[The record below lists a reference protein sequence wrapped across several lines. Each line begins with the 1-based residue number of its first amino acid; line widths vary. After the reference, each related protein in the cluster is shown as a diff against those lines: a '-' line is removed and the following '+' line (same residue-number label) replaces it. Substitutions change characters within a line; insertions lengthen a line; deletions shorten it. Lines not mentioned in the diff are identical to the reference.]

1 MGEQLVVTNRFT
13 ATIPLKGD
21 PNFRCDLQV
30 GAEAFVT
37 NVDLLETEEKVTV
50 RMSKFIQG
58 KGVNFNVEALV
69 HNLARPSTLLAP
81 KPAEE
86 RKAAKKGASAKPA
99 PVVDAAPA
107 WAKRSSKDPKTG
119 EETPLAAATVHKQW
133 PAHVKFDK
141 GLQVAVAKSWATASM
156 HLLSTAVPQYDHNK
170 DILVVKRGAAVEV
183 WTRREF
189 KKHEIVFAPV
199 SPIVKDHYWTKG
211 RSVLLQGGSALHPS
225 HKHFVMERS
234 PTVAEGEEYTFSLF
248 WNVERTS
255 DPSEANLHLEY
266 PKMEVEAS
274 VVLPNG
280 RKAVE
285 ADATH
290 AAALVPPVLTNK
302 TPVAKYTRL
311 VAINDLNLQ
320 KIDEEKEKKRK
331 QERLDAAAASA
342 AKKPKHT

>member
-13 ATIPLKGD
+13 ATVPMKWD
-21 PNFRCDLQV
+21 PEFRCDLQV

-37 NVDLLETEEKVTV
+37 NVDLLETDEKVTV
-50 RMSKFIQG
+50 RMSKYIKG
-58 KGVNFNVEALV
+58 KGVNFSVEALV
-69 HNLARPSTLLAP
+69 RNLARPSTLPAP

-86 RKAAKKGASAKPA
+86 RKDAKKGAPAKPA

-119 EETPLAAATVHKQW
+119 EVTPLATATVHKQW
-133 PAHVKFDK
+133 RAHLKFDK

-189 KKHEIVFAPV
+189 RKHELVFAPV
-199 SPIVKDHYWTKG
+199 SALVKDHYWTRG
-211 RSVLLQGGSALHPS
+211 RPVLLQGGSALHPS

-248 WNVERTS
+248 WNVERTN
-255 DPSEANLHLEY
+255 DPSEANLHQEY
-266 PKMEVEAS
+266 PKMEVEA
-274 VVLPNG
+274 
-280 RKAVE
+280 
-285 ADATH
+285 
-290 AAALVPPVLTNK
+290 
-302 TPVAKYTRL
+302 
-311 VAINDLNLQ
+311 
-320 KIDEEKEKKRK
+320 
-331 QERLDAAAASA
+331 
-342 AKKPKHT
+342 